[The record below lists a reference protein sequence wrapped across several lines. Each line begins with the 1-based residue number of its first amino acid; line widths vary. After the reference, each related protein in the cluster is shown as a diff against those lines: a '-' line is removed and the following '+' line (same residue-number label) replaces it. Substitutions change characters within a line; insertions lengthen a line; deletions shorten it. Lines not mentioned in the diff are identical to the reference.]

1 MSKIGYIS
9 QNIFLT
15 DDTIENN
22 IAFGVHKDQISV
34 NRLNEVISQVQL
46 HNFIEELPNRL
57 QTKIGERGVQ
67 ISGGQK
73 QRIGIA
79 RALYHNPEILVLD
92 EATSAL
98 DPDTEKS
105 IFNLIEFFK
114 NHKTIIIISHNI
126 SNLDFCDKVYKIK
139 NKKIINYQK

>member
-1 MSKIGYIS
+1 MKDKISI
-9 QNIFLT
+9 
-15 DDTIENN
+15 
-22 IAFGVHKDQISV
+22 

-46 HNFIEELPNRL
+46 HNFIAELPNGL
-57 QTKIGERGVQ
+57 QTKVGERGVQ

-105 IFNLIEFFK
+105 IFNSINFFK

-126 SNLDFCDKVYKIK
+126 SNLNYCDKVYKIE

>member
-1 MSKIGYIS
+1 M
-9 QNIFLT
+9 
-15 DDTIENN
+15 D
-22 IAFGVHKDQISV
+22 
-34 NRLNEVISQVQL
+34 
-46 HNFIEELPNRL
+46 NFIEELPNRL

-98 DPDTEKS
+98 DPETENA
-105 IFNLIEFFK
+105 IFNLLDFFK
-114 NHKTIIIISHNI
+114 SYKTIIIVSHNI
-126 SNLDFCDKVYKIK
+126 SNLDFCDKVYKIE
-139 NKKIINYQK
+139 NKKIIYHQK